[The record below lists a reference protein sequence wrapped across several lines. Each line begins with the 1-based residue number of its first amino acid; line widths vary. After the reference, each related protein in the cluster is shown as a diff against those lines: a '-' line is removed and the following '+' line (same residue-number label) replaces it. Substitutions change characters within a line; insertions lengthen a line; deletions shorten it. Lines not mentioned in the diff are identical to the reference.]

1 MQHRPAKYVI
11 RDQRQLKALVS
22 PARQEVV
29 DALAQVGTASASEL
43 AATLGKPADALYY
56 HLRALKKSGLV
67 VHAGFRSARRRQEEL
82 FRTIA
87 PDLVLHYQPEVRG
100 NRRAVTAIVD
110 SLMRLGARDF
120 KHAFEK
126 RNAAVTGPRR
136 ELWAA
141 RQIGWLL
148 PAELESVNTS
158 IKRLRAAVSK
168 PRRGGRLYAITVLL
182 TPLEMKP
189 SDRRKEKKLEKGRK
203 QKARK
208 RTLGRE
214 RRRR

>member
-1 MQHRPAKYVI
+1 
-11 RDQRQLKALVS
+11 LKALVS
-22 PARQEVV
+22 PVRQEVV
-29 DALAQVGTASASEL
+29 DALAKVGTASAIEL
-43 AATLGKPADALYY
+43 AATLGRPADALYY
-56 HLRALKKSGLV
+56 HLRALRKSGLV
-67 VHAGFRSARRRQEEL
+67 VHAGFRTAARRQEEL

-87 PDLVLHYQPEVRG
+87 PDLVLHYQPDDRA

-110 SLMRLGARDF
+110 SLMRLGVRDF

-126 RNAAVTGPRR
+126 GGSAVTGPRR
-136 ELWAA
+136 ELWAT

-148 PAELESVNTS
+148 PAELESVNAS
-158 IKRLRAAVSK
+158 IRRLRTAVSK
-168 PRRGGRLYAITVLL
+168 PRREGRLYAITVLL

-189 SDRRKEKKLEKGRK
+189 SDRRKEKKSEKGKK

-214 RRRR
+214 RRMR